1 MIYWLI
7 FEIRMALSARFRAD
21 SKMIGEYRDLRVNY
35 LFFRTSLIGIFM
47 KTRSATPLS

>member
-7 FEIRMALSARFRAD
+7 FEIRMALSARCQAD
-21 SKMIGEYRDLRVNY
+21 SKMNEGYWLLRVNY
-35 LFFRTSLIGIFM
+35 LFFRISWIGILI